1 MEVLSKQRQ
10 EKENELTEE
19 GKEEDRQ
26 TAGE

>member
-10 EKENELTEE
+10 VKEHKLTEE

-26 TAGE
+26 TGGE